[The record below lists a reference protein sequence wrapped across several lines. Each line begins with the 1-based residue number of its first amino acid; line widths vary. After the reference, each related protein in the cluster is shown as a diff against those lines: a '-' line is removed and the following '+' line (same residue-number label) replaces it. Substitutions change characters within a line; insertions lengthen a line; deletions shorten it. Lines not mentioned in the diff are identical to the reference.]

1 MFSTLNCV
9 LKWTNIVKKYTGIN
23 STFENQSNDDQK
35 KIEKNLIFKAI
46 FADFSVPD
54 DSTSRAHLPSKAFL
68 PS

>member
-1 MFSTLNCV
+1 M
-9 LKWTNIVKKYTGIN
+9 VKYC
-23 STFENQSNDDQK
+23 K
-35 KIEKNLIFKAI
+35 KKTMTKKKKKTEKNLIFKAI